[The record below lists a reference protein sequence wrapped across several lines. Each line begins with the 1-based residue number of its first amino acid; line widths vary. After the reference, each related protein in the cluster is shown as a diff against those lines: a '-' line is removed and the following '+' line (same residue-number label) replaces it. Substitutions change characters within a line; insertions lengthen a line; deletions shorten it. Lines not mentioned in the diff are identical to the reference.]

1 MNMKG
6 IVLETEKSIWIC
18 NNSCSFNLLVLGRVW
33 VDDIGGYSALFL
45 DILCFFIFLLF
56 FMYIVIFHG
65 ICLTCFFPFP
75 FLMSMKSY
83 KLLRFIFPHRLY

>member
-33 VDDIGGYSALFL
+33 VDDIGGYSALF
-45 DILCFFIFLLF
+45 FGYTLLF
-56 FMYIVIFHG
+56 YLFTLFHVY
-65 ICLTCFFPFP
+65 CNFSWDLSHLFFSFS
-75 FLMSMKSY
+75 FSY
-83 KLLRFIFPHRLY
+83 EYEKL

>member
-56 FMYIVIFHG
+56 FHVYCNFSWDLSH
-65 ICLTCFFPFP
+65 LFFSFS
-75 FLMSMKSY
+75 FSY
-83 KLLRFIFPHRLY
+83 EYEKL